1 MPMSEFLRRTALG
14 KKAQVRIETQI
25 IFELMN
31 CTRVTKK
38 LRAALLEWRIQPP
51 EEEWLPIIQN
61 ANAAILR
68 IGK

>member
-1 MPMSEFLRRTALG
+1 MPMSEFLRCTALG

-25 IFELMN
+25 ILELMN
-31 CTRVTKK
+31 CTRVTKR
-38 LRAALLEWRIQPP
+38 LRAALLDWGIQPP